1 MQMLLAGFTQEQNKN
16 EIWVNKRLDLL
27 TAKLNTNSQI
37 WVTLKA
43 KIHPGINFP
52 HFFPN
57 DFGQLDLDI

>member
-1 MQMLLAGFTQEQNKN
+1 MQMLLAGFTQEPNKN

-43 KIHPGINFP
+43 TIHPGIHFP
-52 HFFPN
+52 HFFPMI
-57 DFGQLDLDI
+57 LDSWI